1 MCPADKTDLLDS
13 NRVRL
18 DTWLW
23 AVRFFK
29 TRSLA
34 HAAIE
39 GGKISVDG
47 AKVKPSRAVV
57 IGQSISIRSPRG
69 DFEVVVEGLTTK
81 RVGAPLANKLY
92 RETEQSKQSREALHE
107 LHSLARST
115 APDERP
121 NSQDRNRI
129 RKLKEAE

>member
-1 MCPADKTDLLDS
+1 MCPAAKTALADE

-39 GGKISVDG
+39 GGKIAVDG
-47 AKVKPSRAVV
+47 AKVKPSRAVT
-57 IGQSISIRSPRG
+57 IGQTISIRSPRG
-69 DFEVVVEGLTTK
+69 EFEVIVEGLTAK
-81 RVGAPLANKLY
+81 RVGAPLATTMY
-92 RETEQSKQSREALHE
+92 RETEESKRRRETLHE
-107 LHSLARST
+107 LHSLAHST
-115 APDERP
+115 APEERP

-129 RKLKEAE
+129 RRLKETE

>member
-1 MCPADKTDLLDS
+1 MSSKGEINSPSKD
-13 NRVRL
+13 RVRI

-39 GGKISVDG
+39 GGKISIDG
-47 AKVKPSRAVV
+47 AKIKPSRAVA
-57 IGQSISIRSPRG
+57 IGQTISIRSPRG
-69 DFEVVVEGLTTK
+69 DFEVVVRGITTK
-81 RVGAPLANKLY
+81 RVGAPLAATMY
-92 RETEQSKQSREALHE
+92 HETEESKHRRESLRDLHA
-107 LHSLARST
+107 LARST

-129 RKLKEAE
+129 RRLKETE

>member
-1 MCPADKTDLLDS
+1 MAPKEKTDSLS
-13 NRVRL
+13 EHRVRL

-39 GGKISVDG
+39 GGKISING
-47 AKVKPSRAVV
+47 AKVKPSRGVE
-57 IGQSISIRSPRG
+57 IGQAISIRSPRG
-69 DFEVVVEGLTTK
+69 DFEVVVKGVTTK
-81 RVGAPLANKLY
+81 RVGAPLAATMYHKTEESKLR
-92 RETEQSKQSREALHE
+92 RETLCD
-107 LHSLARST
+107 LHSLARPT

-121 NSQDRNRI
+121 NSQDRIRI
-129 RKLKEAE
+129 RKLKEAG

>member
-1 MCPADKTDLLDS
+1 MPSTQSNPDS
-13 NRVRL
+13 EESRVRL

-39 GGKISVDG
+39 GGKIAVNG

-57 IGQSISIRSPRG
+57 IGLKLSIQSPRG
-69 DFEVVVEGLTTK
+69 AFEVIVEGLTTK
-81 RVGAPLANKLY
+81 RVGAPLASTMY
-92 RETEQSKQSREALHE
+92 RETDESRRRRESLQE

-129 RKLKEAE
+129 RRLKEGL